1 MWWNK
6 RAVGLHCTLLIVLPI
21 FSFMAYWQ
29 LSRALGGNSL
39 SWVYTFEWPFFG
51 FYAIVLW
58 WKLIHENEEKK
69 TGLRFSRK
77 HAADNDSDKEKDLE
91 EQTAAYN
98 SYLSSLYQSGEQ
110 NRLKT

>member
-6 RAVGLHCTLLIVLPI
+6 RAVGLHATLLIVLPI
-21 FSFMAYWQ
+21 FSGLADWQ

-58 WKLIHENEEKK
+58 WKLIHEDEEKEK
-69 TGLRFSRK
+69 TTGLRFSRK
-77 HAADNDSDKEKDLE
+77 QAKPKIQEDELE
-91 EQTAAYN
+91 AETAAYN
-98 SYLSSLYQSGEQ
+98 NYLSSLYQNDG
-110 NRLKT
+110 KTTKT